1 MIFHAPTVARRTA
14 VGSKPWGRPEYGD
27 LDTEYRSLSPWL
39 KRKLVSRFGIAG
51 HDADDVVQE
60 SFIRLGRYSVADRS
74 KHPRALLM
82 RIASNLSM
90 DGYRRAAVR
99 GGGRHVPI
107 EEVDVHSAPSLI
119 YPADQ
124 EALVE
129 LKRTILGLPPHLRD
143 TFVLAR
149 FTPMTHAEI
158 ASHLSISTKTVE
170 WRIKKAVSICLARF
184 ER

>member
-1 MIFHAPTVARRTA
+1 M
-14 VGSKPWGRPEYGD
+14 GGKPWGRAEYGD
-27 LDTEYRSLSPWL
+27 FADEYRSLSPWL

-74 KHPRALLM
+74 RHPKALLM

-90 DGYRRAAVR
+90 DGYRRAAAR
-99 GGGRHVPI
+99 GGGRHVPVD
-107 EEVDVHSAPSLI
+107 EVDPNSAPSLV

-129 LKRTILGLPPHLRD
+129 LKRTILELPEHLRD

-149 FTPMTHAEI
+149 FTPMTHVEI
-158 ASHLSISTKTVE
+158 ANHLNISTKTVE
-170 WRIKKAVSICLARF
+170 WRIRKAVSICLARF